1 MKHSGVH
8 EFFIFGKLFNEIII
22 RKQFADQMSLKHYK
36 SETHAILH
44 KEKAVVGGV
53 SCQWNNAFEFN
64 E

>member
-1 MKHSGVH
+1 MKLSGVH

-22 RKQFADQMSLKHYK
+22 GKQFAGQMSLKHHK
-36 SETHAILH
+36 SKTHSILH
-44 KEKAVVGGV
+44 KEKAVVSGV